1 MNHLNPQY
9 HNETRVEAAAKY
21 EESQKNNDKLNQ
33 EKNELKIQIDEVKVL
48 LNEKEAAIKDE
59 VVMNEYYI
67 YGGGGKICFLQNILV
82 TFSWPS

>member
-67 YGGGGKICFLQNILV
+67 YGEEEKFASSR
-82 TFSWPS
+82 TS